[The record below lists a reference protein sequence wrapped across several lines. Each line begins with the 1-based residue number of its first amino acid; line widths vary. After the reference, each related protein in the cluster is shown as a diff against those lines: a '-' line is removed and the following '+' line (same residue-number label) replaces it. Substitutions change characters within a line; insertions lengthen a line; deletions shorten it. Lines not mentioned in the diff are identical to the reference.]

1 MLSGLATSVRWNVVH
16 AVPAGR
22 QQLTSELPNGWS
34 SKGTISAALFAGVAR
49 SHARRSAVGAGAAAS
64 GDTEARSPGPDRP
77 GGLAQF
83 RELQGD
89 GEGWKSKD
97 LKVPVIL
104 FPVEE
109 LLLPGRRKRMHLFEP
124 RWVSMVEFSLK
135 KCGGI
140 FGMLYFDDGEL
151 FPVLSLVEI
160 MACNNL
166 ESQGRIVHVRA
177 VGRGRLKGL
186 TEEVISA
193 MDWGLALA
201 EEMPEVFEEDLEE
214 AAAEALQLSNLLE
227 DLDVEATP
235 AEDAKGGEEV
245 PEAEAAEAPQ
255 LWTHQRESRSSLA
268 KLSPEKWRKL
278 KTELYEELGG
288 VPMRTSM
295 LSPLTD
301 GMEVRDSLAVLYAS
315 LSQASLPLRK
325 ESFVSSEPLAKRLKV
340 MTEKISELQGMA
352 RARRA
357 LAGVFGNEEK

>member
-22 QQLTSELPNGWS
+22 QQLTSELPNGWT
-34 SKGTISAALFAGVAR
+34 SKALFAGVAR
-49 SHARRSAVGAGAAAS
+49 SHARRSAVGASAAAS
-64 GDTEARSPGPDRP
+64 GDTEARSDRPDRP

-89 GEGWKSKD
+89 GDGWKSKD

-135 KCGGI
+135 RCGGI

-201 EEMPEVFEEDLEE
+201 EEDLEE

-235 AEDAKGGEEV
+235 AEGSEEV

-255 LWTHQRESRSSLA
+255 LWTHQRESRSSLGQ
-268 KLSPEKWRKL
+268 LSPEKWRKL

-315 LSQASLPLRK
+315 LSQVSLRLRK